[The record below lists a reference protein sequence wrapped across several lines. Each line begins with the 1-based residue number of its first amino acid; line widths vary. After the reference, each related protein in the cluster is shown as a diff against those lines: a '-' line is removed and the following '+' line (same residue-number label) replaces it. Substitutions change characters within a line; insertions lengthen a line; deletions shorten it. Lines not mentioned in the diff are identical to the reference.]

1 MNSMVSVWTDHE
13 LTVAREVFER
23 AHGRAVHAL
32 IASVRSHA
40 DQLDSVESLWQLH
53 DFLSIQ
59 RHRIEGRFDFRLEGI
74 LFVFAGLVKEGLLE
88 PAELQ
93 ELDDEKRAKI
103 MAMARF

>member
-13 LTVAREVFER
+13 LAVAREVFDR
-23 AHGRAVHAL
+23 AHGRAVQAL
-32 IASVRSHA
+32 IATVQSQSE
-40 DQLDSVESLWQLH
+40 QLDSVDALWRLH

-59 RHRIEGRFDFRLEGI
+59 RHRIEGSFDFRLEGI

-88 PAELQ
+88 PSELLD
-93 ELDDEKRAKI
+93 LDDEKRAKI

>member
-13 LTVAREVFER
+13 LAVAREVFER
-23 AHGRAVHAL
+23 AHGRAVQTL
-32 IASVRSHA
+32 IAAVQSQA
-40 DQLDSVESLWQLH
+40 DQLDSVEALWQLH

-59 RHRIEGRFDFRLEGI
+59 RHRIEGNFDFRLEGI
-74 LFVFAGLVKEGLLE
+74 LFVFAGLVKDGLLE

-93 ELDDEKRAKI
+93 DLDDDKRGKI

>member
-13 LTVAREVFER
+13 LAVAREVFER
-23 AHGRAVHAL
+23 AHGRAIQAL
-32 IASVRSHA
+32 IASVQRQSEE
-40 DQLDSVESLWQLH
+40 LDSVDGLWQLH

-59 RHRIEGRFDFRLEGI
+59 RHRIEGNFDFRLEGI

-88 PAELQ
+88 PSELKD
-93 ELDDEKRAKI
+93 LDDEKQAKI